1 MRTVHK
7 QRQTIALA
15 GAIVGD
21 NQHRAPVGDDRHVGE
36 RLAETHAFL
45 PPGGVFVLAAGQG
58 VLALLLE
65 LAPLQFLGTIGGI
78 VANNSEALV
87 VDGLLVLGLSGAP
100 GGILVLTLLPY
111 RPALSLQRGG
121 LQAELPQPF
130 TCGDSLVS
138 GWRTLLTLVAGDRGG
153 HKGLHYC
160 SIGLIRVRKHL
171 TRPGSGGG
179 GIV

>member
-100 GGILVLTLLPY
+100 RAIFLAALLPQ
-111 RPALSLQRGG
+111 RAAPILQRGG
-121 LQAELPQPF
+121 LQPEVPQTF
-130 TCGDSLVS
+130 AC
-138 GWRTLLTLVAGDRGG
+138 AG
-153 HKGLHYC
+153 C
-160 SIGLIRVRKHL
+160 RVITWKICL
-171 TRPGSGGG
+171 
-179 GIV
+179 